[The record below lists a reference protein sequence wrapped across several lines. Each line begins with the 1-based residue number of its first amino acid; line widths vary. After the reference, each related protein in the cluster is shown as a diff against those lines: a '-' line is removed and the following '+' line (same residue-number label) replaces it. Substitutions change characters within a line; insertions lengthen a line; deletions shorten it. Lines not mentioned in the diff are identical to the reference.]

1 MNKLTQVLL
10 LLCAIQVVAHDDC
23 VPSWR
28 AREIVPAF
36 QKLFSDG
43 NVNRI
48 KDTVTSDF
56 TVYSDSQEFTT
67 PGITPV
73 SGAAVVKGRDAFIK
87 ANPPHPGAPNAFVTL
102 DTFYTCRK
110 IVFRWVAPG
119 GFGGK
124 NPIRGIDVLEL
135 AKEKGQWKVK
145 TDYSEYN
152 NVGFLQG
159 IGVCTIC

>member
-1 MNKLTQVLL
+1 MDSLLLYKFVGLYDVIFQSNQVAVMNKLTQVLL

-73 SGAAVVKGRDAFIK
+73 CR
-87 ANPPHPGAPNAFVTL
+87 PNALKFQHHSH
-102 DTFYTCRK
+102 
-110 IVFRWVAPG
+110 
-119 GFGGK
+119 
-124 NPIRGIDVLEL
+124 N
-135 AKEKGQWKVK
+135 
-145 TDYSEYN
+145 
-152 NVGFLQG
+152 
-159 IGVCTIC
+159 